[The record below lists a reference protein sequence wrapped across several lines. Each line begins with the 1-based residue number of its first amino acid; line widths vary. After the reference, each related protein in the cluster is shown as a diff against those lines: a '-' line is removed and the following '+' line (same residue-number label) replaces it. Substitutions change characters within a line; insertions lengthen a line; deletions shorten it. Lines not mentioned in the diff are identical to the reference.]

1 MLGIG
6 IGIDFFAPEWVPLPA
21 WLLSITAVITILI
34 INLNFRHSQIKEE
47 FNELKDHLKALDREL
62 IETRVEL
69 DTAQDKLNN
78 NLENPKIASE
88 LKMLRSLMKQFT
100 DKINDNL
107 GTKDPVSQPPIT
119 EQNEINQTQED
130 QVITREPILD
140 LSLIHI

>member
-1 MLGIG
+1 MNKTIVIALSIILLGIG

-34 INLNFRHSQIKEE
+34 IDLNFRHSQIKEE

-69 DTAQDKLNN
+69 D
-78 NLENPKIASE
+78 
-88 LKMLRSLMKQFT
+88 
-100 DKINDNL
+100 
-107 GTKDPVSQPPIT
+107 
-119 EQNEINQTQED
+119 
-130 QVITREPILD
+130 